1 MRREAVQITE
11 INVEKILTEN
21 RKRTVE
27 PEKVTELSKSIQEIG
42 LLNPI
47 TVKKDGDN
55 YILVAG
61 LHRLTAFKNLKKDTI
76 PAIISDADDI
86 HNELAEIDE
95 NLIRAELHYLDRA
108 EFLKRRQEI
117 YETLY
122 PESTRFE
129 KVKNNLKPFHTD
141 NETVSLSDRDS
152 NDADLQDIKIP
163 DTFAED
169 TAKKTNLTART
180 IQQDLQLA
188 KNLDS
193 EVKDVIKSKGVS
205 KQDALKLSRMDKEKQ
220 KNVVDKIKS
229 GEAKKVS
236 DVQLAERKDEIVK
249 NINKDIQDNPPTIY
263 VKSYADFLPDMSDNE
278 YDLLFTDPPYS
289 TDIDNIES
297 FVGDWLPKALSKVKP
312 DGRALIFIGAYPKEI
327 AAYMNFLLNKQDKF
341 ILDNNLIWV
350 YKNTLGQI
358 PKMKYNLNYQVIL
371 HLYSEKSAPLKN
383 DITGEMFS
391 VQEFNA
397 PDGRLGNRFHTWQK
411 PLELAERLIRHT
423 TKENDKIIDL
433 FSCTGT
439 FLIAAAKLNRIAVGC
454 EINQEHAKI
463 AESLGVKI
471 VY

>member
-1 MRREAVQITE
+1 MQITE
-11 INVEKILTEN
+11 ITVEKISTEN
-21 RKRTVE
+21 RKRTADA
-27 PEKVTELSKSIQEIG
+27 EKVAELSKSIQEIG

-55 YILVAG
+55 YILIAG
-61 LHRLTAFKNLKKDTI
+61 LHRLSAFKNLKKDTI

-86 HNELAEIDE
+86 HSELAEIDE
-95 NLIRAELHYLDRA
+95 NLIRAELHYIDRA

-117 YETLY
+117 YEELH
-122 PESTRFE
+122 PETKAEE
-129 KVKNNLKPFHTD
+129 KRKAAGANNLQKFLSG
-141 NETVSLSDRDS
+141 ETVSPLSETN
-152 NDADLQDIKIP
+152 NDELHDDDV
-163 DTFAED
+163 DTFTED
-169 TAKKTNLTART
+169 TAKKTNLTERT
-180 IQQDLQLA
+180 IQQDLQIA
-188 KNLDS
+188 KNLDD
-193 EVKDVIKSKGVS
+193 ETKAVIKSKNIS
-205 KQDALKLSRMDKEKQ
+205 KQDALKLSRLDKDNQ
-220 KNVVDKIKS
+220 KKIIKKIES

-236 DVQLAERKDEIVK
+236 DVQLAERKKEIVE
-249 NINKDIQDNPPTIY
+249 NINKDIKDNPPVIY
-263 VKSYADFLPDMSDNE
+263 VKSYADFLPALPDNE

-289 TDIDNIES
+289 TDIDDIES
-297 FVGDWLPKALSKVKP
+297 FVNEWLPIALSKIKP

-327 AAYMNFLLNKQDKF
+327 VAYMNFLLNKQDKF
-341 ILDNNLIWV
+341 ILDNNLIWA

-371 HLYSEKSAPLKN
+371 HLYSETSRPLKN

-411 PLELAERLIRHT
+411 PLELAERLVRHT
-423 TKENDKIIDL
+423 TKENDKVLDP

-454 EINQEHAKI
+454 EIDSEHAKI
-463 AESLGVKI
+463 AEKLGVQI

>member
-1 MRREAVQITE
+1 MQITE
-11 INVEKILTEN
+11 INLEKILTEN
-21 RKRTVE
+21 RKRTADA
-27 PEKVTELSKSIQEIG
+27 EKVAELSKSIQEIG

-55 YILVAG
+55 YILIAG

-86 HNELAEIDE
+86 HSELAEIDE
-95 NLIRAELHYLDRA
+95 NLIRAELHYMDRA

-122 PESTRFE
+122 PESSKSE
-129 KVKNNLKPFHTD
+129 KVKKNLKQFST
-141 NETVSLSDRDS
+141 EKEMISFSDRD
-152 NDADLQDIKIP
+152 NDDKELQDNDDIN
-163 DTFAED
+163 TFTED

-180 IQQDLQLA
+180 IRQDLQLA
-188 KNLDS
+188 KTLDD
-193 EVKDVIKSKGVS
+193 ETKAVIKSKNIS
-205 KQDALKLSRMDKEKQ
+205 KQDALKLSRLDKDNQ
-220 KNVVDKIKS
+220 KKIIKKIES

-236 DVQLAERKDEIVK
+236 DVQLAERKKEIVE
-249 NINKDIQDNPPTIY
+249 NINKDIQNNPPVIY
-263 VKSYADFLPDMSDNE
+263 VKSYADFLPTLPDNE

-289 TDIDNIES
+289 TDIDDIES
-297 FVGDWLPKALSKVKP
+297 FVNEWLPIALSKIKP
-312 DGRALIFIGAYPKEI
+312 DGRALIFVGAYPKELT
-327 AAYMNFLLNKQDKF
+327 AYMNFLLNKQDKF
-341 ILDNNLIWV
+341 ILDNNLIWS
-350 YKNTLGQI
+350 YKNTLGQT

-371 HLYSEKSAPLKN
+371 HLYSEASKPLKN
-383 DITGEMFS
+383 DITGEMFN

-423 TKENDKIIDL
+423 TKENDKVIDP

-439 FLIAAAKLNRIAVGC
+439 FLIAAAKLNRISVGC
-454 EINQEHAKI
+454 EIDPEHAKI
-463 AESLGVKI
+463 AEGLGVKI

>member
-1 MRREAVQITE
+1 MQIID
-11 INVEKILTEN
+11 INLEKISTEN
-21 RKRTVE
+21 RKRTADA
-27 PEKVTELSKSIQEIG
+27 EKVTELSKSIQEIG

-47 TVKKDGDN
+47 IVKKDGDN
-55 YILVAG
+55 YILIAG
-61 LHRLTAFKNLKKDTI
+61 LHRLIAFKNLKKDTI

-86 HNELAEIDE
+86 HSELAEIDE

-122 PESTRFE
+122 PETKAEE
-129 KVKNNLKPFHTD
+129 KRKRKP
-141 NETVSLSDRDS
+141 S
-152 NDADLQDIKIP
+152 NDAEFCEEIVSAQKNDIDGTL
-163 DTFAED
+163 DTFTED

-180 IQQDLQLA
+180 IRQDLQLA
-188 KNLDS
+188 KDLDE
-193 EVKDVIKSKGVS
+193 EVKDVIKNKGVS
-205 KQDALKLSRMDKEKQ
+205 KQDALKLSRMDKGKQ
-220 KNVVDKIKS
+220 KDVAKKIKS

-236 DVQLAERKDEIVK
+236 DVQLAERKEEIVK
-249 NINKDIQDNPPTIY
+249 NINKDIQDNPPVIY
-263 VKSYADFLPDMSDNE
+263 VKSYADFLPDMPDNE

-289 TDIDNIES
+289 TDIDDIES
-297 FVGDWLPKALSKVKP
+297 FANDWLPKALSKVKP

-327 AAYMNFLLNKQDKF
+327 LAYMNFLLNKQDKF
-341 ILDNNLIWV
+341 ILDNNLIWA

-371 HLYSEKSAPLKN
+371 HLYSETSRPLKN
-383 DITGEMFS
+383 DITGEMFN

-423 TKENDKIIDL
+423 TKENDKVLDP

-439 FLIAAAKLNRIAVGC
+439 FLIAAAKLNRIAVGS
-454 EINQEHAKI
+454 EINSEHAKI